1 MVFKNNSKSQKMTC
15 SLLILASLI
24 NGCASNEKRVPE
36 DSNQAINWPF
46 LGQTG
51 QPDLRDPKVEARW
64 IEDRIIGNRFIEGH
78 YEYLIT
84 EPAHWDK
91 KQ

>member
-1 MVFKNNSKSQKMTC
+1 MVSLKIKTQLWTC
-15 SLLILASLI
+15 SLLILSQMI
-24 NGCASNEKRVPE
+24 NGCATHKSSVSNETQSYVLKAWIGE
-36 DSNQAINWPF
+36 S
-46 LGQTG
+46 G
-51 QPDLRDPKVEARW
+51 QPDLKDPKVEARW
-64 IEDRIIGNRFIEGH
+64 IEDRIMGNRFIEGH